1 MKMIEFVQKK
11 ILAGLMIIVMFGFSG
26 QYLVNLASADDSQ
39 STIQANA
46 AYAAARALQQY
57 SHTHVLPLDQSTNY
71 ARLTNTPTDENVVMD
86 RNVNIANGQVYAA
99 AKGMTIFSE
108 IHILGLDKFSTGYA
122 GLTST
127 STDETVHMDR
137 NTQIALSMAQMDKN
151 NYKIALALA
160 SLSPHYVGID
170 QVSTT
175 DETARD
181 RNVLIQQGIAILE
194 QQNADLA
201 AQLASLTTNYAGS
214 VSVSTDENGRDR
226 QAYIE
231 KTLADSEAR
240 AIALLDETNVNV
252 STQHYVGLDN
262 TQTTDSN
269 GRDRNVLIAQGMD
282 VVNQKLVGCY
292 DADHP
297 RTCNITT
304 GVNYAQYTP

>member
-1 MKMIEFVQKK
+1 MIEFVQKK
-11 ILAGLMIIVMFGFSG
+11 ILAGLMIIVLFGFSG

-39 STIQANA
+39 STIQQNA
-46 AYAAARALQQY
+46 AISAARALQKY
-57 SHTHVLPLDQSTNY
+57 SNTHVLPLDQSTNY
-71 ARLTNTPTDENVVMD
+71 AGLASTPTNENVFMD
-86 RNVNIANGQVYAA
+86 RNVNIANGHVYAA

-122 GLTST
+122 GSTST

-137 NTQIALSMAQMDKN
+137 NVQIALAKAQMDKN

-181 RNVLIQQGIAILE
+181 RNVLIQQGIATLE
-194 QQNADLA
+194 QQNTDLA
-201 AQLASLTTNYAGS
+201 AQLASLTTNYAGLA
-214 VSVSTDENGRDR
+214 SVSTDENGRDR

-231 KTLADSEAR
+231 KTLADSEGR
-240 AIALLDETNVNV
+240 AIALLDEMNVNV

-262 TQTTDSN
+262 TQTTDSDE
-269 GRDRNVLIAQGMD
+269 RDRNVLIAQGMD
-282 VVNQKLVGCY
+282 AVNQKLVGCY
-292 DADHP
+292 DDAHP
-297 RTCNITT
+297 KTCNITT
-304 GVNYAQYTP
+304 GANYAQYTP

>member
-1 MKMIEFVQKK
+1 MIEFVQKM
-11 ILAGLMIIVMFGFSG
+11 ILASLMIIVMFGFSG

-39 STIQANA
+39 STIQQNA
-46 AYAAARALQQY
+46 AISAARALQKY
-57 SHTHVLPLDQSTNY
+57 SNTHVLPLDQSTKY
-71 ARLTNTPTDENVVMD
+71 AGSVSTPTDENVVMD

-108 IHILGLDKFSTGYA
+108 IHILGLDKISTGYA
-122 GLTST
+122 GSVST

-181 RNVLIQQGIAILE
+181 RNVLIQQGIATLE
-194 QQNADLA
+194 QQNTDLA

-214 VSVSTDENGRDR
+214 TSVSTDENGRDR

-231 KTLADSEAR
+231 TTLADSEAR
-240 AIALLDETNVNV
+240 AIALLDEMNVNV
-252 STQHYVGLDN
+252 SGSHYVGLDN
-262 TQTTDSN
+262 TQTTDSD

-282 VVNQKLVGCY
+282 TVNQKIAGCY
-292 DADHP
+292 DSAHP
-297 RTCNITT
+297 SICNITT
-304 GVNYAQYTP
+304 GANYAQYMP

>member
-1 MKMIEFVQKK
+1 MIEFVQKK

-26 QYLVNLASADDSQ
+26 QYLVNLALADDSQ
-39 STIQANA
+39 STIQQNA
-46 AYAAARALQQY
+46 AIGAARALQKY
-57 SHTHVLPLDQSTNY
+57 SHTHIAQLDQSTNY
-71 ARLTNTPTDENVVMD
+71 AGSISTPTDENVLVD
-86 RNVNIANGQVYAA
+86 RNVNIANGQIYSQ

-108 IHILGLDKFSTGYA
+108 IHVLGLDKFSTGYA

-160 SLSPHYVGID
+160 SLSPHYVGIG
-170 QVSTT
+170 QVTTT

-194 QQNADLA
+194 QQNTDLA

-214 VSVSTDENGRDR
+214 TSVSTDENGRDR
-226 QAYIE
+226 QAYIV

-240 AIALLDETNVNV
+240 AIALLDEMNVV
-252 STQHYVGLDN
+252 SGPHYVGLD
-262 TQTTDSN
+262 QVATTDETA
-269 GRDRNVLIAQGMD
+269 RDRNVLIAQGID

-292 DADHP
+292 DAAHP
-297 RTCNITT
+297 STCNIGT
-304 GVNYAQYTP
+304 GANYTQYAP